1 MTHMAAQGVQMHG
14 KVIDQHN
21 SGCGGARGSTT
32 TSGRVPMLQ
41 VQSNK
46 TRAIVLDFVASS
58 VEIQIINL
66 QTVTEPL
73 VAIWTVENNL

>member
-1 MTHMAAQGVQMHG
+1 MHG

-21 SGCGGARGSTT
+21 SGCGAARGPTT
-32 TSGRVPMLQ
+32 TSGTVPMLQ

-46 TRAIVLDFVASS
+46 TRAIIRDFVASS
-58 VEIQIINL
+58 VGIQIINR
-66 QTVTEPL
+66 QAVNKPL